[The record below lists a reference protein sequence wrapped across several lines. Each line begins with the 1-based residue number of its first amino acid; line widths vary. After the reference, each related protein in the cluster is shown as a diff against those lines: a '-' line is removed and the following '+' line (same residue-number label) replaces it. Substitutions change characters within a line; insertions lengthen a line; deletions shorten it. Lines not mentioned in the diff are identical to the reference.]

1 MNDFDACIIGSGA
14 GGGAVAAALVA
25 AGKRVVV
32 LEKGPWLHDGDF
44 RKDEIGASRRSMY
57 SPDRRAQPHVVET
70 HDADEGWQAYPTA
83 DTGWDFW
90 NGNLVGGASNLMSG
104 FFHRKKPQDFR
115 LLSEYGPI
123 AGADVA
129 DWPITYDDLEPWYA
143 KVESLVGVSGRVPTQ
158 GLLDRRSTPAFPQS
172 PLAEHPLTEWLERAA
187 AELGLTAQPVPRA
200 VLSQARGQRNSCS
213 YTGLCAEYGCAT
225 GAKGS
230 SRVALLQAAVASG
243 RCEIRPGCMAQRIAT
258 DAQGRITH
266 VEFRDPH
273 GRVAKV
279 TAAIYVVACQAIE
292 TARLLLLSTG
302 PKHPRGLGNN
312 HGQVGKN
319 LIFSTAA
326 WATAEIPLARY
337 DQATR
342 TDLRSTVPWLN
353 RAIADLYE
361 LRGDKGARAMKGGL
375 LEFMLGHPNFIGNGV
390 AAAFDGDRPVW
401 GGELIERL
409 KHRFGGARRV
419 VVEVFA
425 DWLPTAESRVSLDEH
440 VKDAFGLPVA
450 RVRIGKHP
458 RNQQV
463 ADRLLHTGIEVLEK
477 MGGRDVYRSSRG
489 APATNL
495 PAGTCRMG
503 RDPQSSVVDADCR
516 VHDVDNLYIADASTW
531 PTGGSVPPTWTVY
544 ANALRIAAAMAE
556 RV

>member
-1 MNDFDACIIGSGA
+1 MNDFDVCVIGSGA
-14 GGGAVAAALVA
+14 GGGAVAAALAA

-32 LEKGPWLHDGDF
+32 IEKGPWLGDGDF

-70 HDADEGWQAYPTA
+70 YDADEGWQAYPTT

-90 NGNLVGGASNLMSG
+90 NGTLVGGASNLMSG

-123 AGADVA
+123 AGANIA

-143 KVESLVGVSGRVPTQ
+143 QVESIIGVSGRVPTR
-158 GLLDRRSTPAFPQS
+158 GLIDRRSTPTFPQP
-172 PLAEHPLTEWLERAA
+172 PLGEHPLTEGLERAA
-187 AELGLTAQPVPRA
+187 AALGLTAQPVPRA
-200 VLSQARGQRNSCS
+200 ILSQPRAQRGSCA
-213 YTGLCAEYGCAT
+213 YTGFCAEYGCAT

-230 SRVALLQAAVASG
+230 SRVALLQSAVASG

-258 DAQGRITH
+258 DTQGRITH
-266 VEFRDPH
+266 VEYRGPTGDI
-273 GRVAKV
+273 AKV
-279 TAAIYVVACQAIE
+279 SAGVYVVACQAIE

-312 HGQVGKN
+312 RGQVGQN

-326 WATAEIPLARY
+326 WATAELPLASF
-337 DQATR
+337 DEATR
-342 TDLRSTVPWLN
+342 LALRSPLPWLN

-361 LRGDKGARAMKGGL
+361 LRDGRGTKPSKGGM
-375 LEFMLGHPNFIGNGV
+375 LEFMLGHPNFIGNAV

-401 GGELIERL
+401 GPELLGRL
-409 KHRFGGARRV
+409 QHRFGAARRV

-425 DWLPTAESRVSLDEH
+425 DWLPTPEGRVSLDPA
-440 VKDAFGLPVA
+440 VKDIFGLAVA
-450 RVRIGKHP
+450 RVRIDKHP
-458 RNQQV
+458 RNKQV
-463 ADRLLHTGIEVLEK
+463 ADRLLDRGVEVLK
-477 MGGRDVYRSSRG
+477 RMGGRDLYRSSRG
-489 APATNL
+489 APSTNL

-503 RDPQSSVVDADCR
+503 GDPRSSVVDASCR
-516 VHDVDNLYIADASTW
+516 VHELDNLYIADASTW

-544 ANALRIAAAMAE
+544 ANALRIAHGISG
-556 RV
+556 R

>member
-1 MNDFDACIIGSGA
+1 MNDFDVIGIGSGA
-14 GGGAVAAALVA
+14 GGGAMAAALAA

-32 LEKGPWLHDGDF
+32 LEKGPWLRDGDF

-57 SPDRRAQPHVVET
+57 SPDRREQPHVLET
-70 HDADEGWQAYPTA
+70 HDPEEGWQAYPTT

-104 FFHRKKPQDFR
+104 FFHRKKPKDFR

-123 AGADVA
+123 NGANIA

-143 KVESLVGVSGRVPTQ
+143 KVESLVGVSGRVPSQ
-158 GLLDRRSTPAFPQS
+158 GLIDRRSTASFPHP
-172 PLAEHPLTEWLERAA
+172 PLAEHPLTAWLERAA
-187 AELGLTAQPVPRA
+187 TELGLTAQPVPRA
-200 VLSQARGQRNSCS
+200 ILSRPVAQRNSCA
-213 YTGLCAEYGCAT
+213 YTGFCAEYGCAT

-230 SRVALLQAAVASG
+230 SRAALLQAAVESG
-243 RCEIRPGCMAQRIAT
+243 RCEIRAGCMTQRIAT

-266 VEFRDPH
+266 VECRDPQ
-273 GRVAKV
+273 GSIAKV
-279 TAAIYVVACQAIE
+279 SAAIYVVACQAIE

-312 HGQVGKN
+312 RGPVGQN

-326 WATAEIPLARY
+326 WATAAIPFASY
-337 DQATR
+337 DEATR
-342 TDLRSTVPWLN
+342 LALRSATPWLN
-353 RAIADLYE
+353 RAIADHYE
-361 LRGDKGARAMKGGL
+361 LQDGKGAKAIKGGL

-401 GGELIERL
+401 GAELLERL
-409 KHRFGGARRV
+409 QYRFGGARRV
-419 VVEVFA
+419 VVEAFA
-425 DWLPTAESRVSLDEH
+425 DWLPTPEGRVTLDAD
-440 VKDAFGLPVA
+440 VKDTFGLPVA

-458 RNQQV
+458 RNKQV
-463 ADRLLHTGIEVLEK
+463 ADRLLKGGVEVLK
-477 MGGRDVYRSSRG
+477 RMGGRDIHQSSRG

-503 RDPQSSVVDADCR
+503 NDPQSSVVGADCR
-516 VHDVDNLYIADASTW
+516 VHDVENLYIADASVW

-544 ANALRIAAAMAE
+544 ANALRVAHGIAGG
-556 RV
+556 